1 MTNIQLAQ
9 HYDRF
14 NANDNY
20 DRWLFR
26 SDHVLQAAEL
36 NEVQSASQ
44 HRLRAVMDAL
54 MRDGAVM
61 SGADCVLNT
70 VGGVC
75 TATCASGAV
84 YLRGAARGVA
94 PRSFT
99 IPATGRVSI
108 GVYLVD
114 TVMTELDD
122 PSMRDPAISPLN
134 AQEPGAARLRVL
146 GTWGYRGSG
155 QVGDFYAVHDVE
167 DGILLSRAPPPQVEA
182 IAQAIARYDRQSSG
196 GFYISSGLRVT
207 RLPDVD
213 GSQVYSMSD
222 GVARVAGREIIRQFA
237 RRFTHAAVPDT
248 RSISLEAHSISAEA
262 SLGDDFDVTL
272 NYAPIR
278 TITGV
283 SAIREVTHN
292 WVRGAVSNT
301 SDLLPHAPVTA
312 IISVT
317 QGATTYTPGAD
328 YQLASDRVDWSL
340 GGIEPSPGSTYTV
353 TYRYAA
359 TMGQAGLESVTE
371 TGFTVPGVVSVEGVS
386 GVFVNASLVPDTPT
400 YSFYTWAMPRID
412 RVCMD
417 VDGEISVV
425 QGPAA
430 PQRPR
435 TPAIPTGLLGIAVI
449 EQRWGSATRVV
460 NNGVR
465 MVEMDELNL
474 INRRIET
481 LFALVA
487 EERLAL
493 NLTQRDATA
502 KKGVFSDPLLDD
514 DLRDQG
520 IPQTA
525 AIFRGILTLGVQA
538 TIHPVSLDGNQT
550 LDARVLTELDET
562 VGPDEV
568 LLQQALRTSTM
579 RVNPY
584 DSFAPLPGVAILRPA
599 VDYWTDFQTNWL
611 SPVTRQFDETI
622 WLNPSHASMAGRINT
637 ISVTETNSADVEKVG
652 TRFVELQ
659 NLRPITVQ
667 FDLAGFGPGEILEDV
682 RFDGV
687 AVAFSGV

>member
-1 MTNIQLAQ
+1 
-9 HYDRF
+9 
-14 NANDNY
+14 
-20 DRWLFR
+20 
-26 SDHVLQAAEL
+26 
-36 NEVQSASQ
+36 
-44 HRLRAVMDAL
+44 
-54 MRDGAVM
+54 
-61 SGADCVLNT
+61 
-70 VGGVC
+70 
-75 TATCASGAV
+75 
-84 YLRGAARGVA
+84 
-94 PRSFT
+94 
-99 IPATGRVSI
+99 
-108 GVYLVD
+108 
-114 TVMTELDD
+114 
-122 PSMRDPAISPLN
+122 
-134 AQEPGAARLRVL
+134 
-146 GTWGYRGSG
+146 
-155 QVGDFYAVHDVE
+155 
-167 DGILLSRAPPPQVEA
+167 
-182 IAQAIARYDRQSSG
+182 
-196 GFYISSGLRVT
+196 
-207 RLPDVD
+207 
-213 GSQVYSMSD
+213 
-222 GVARVAGREIIRQFA
+222 
-237 RRFTHAAVPDT
+237 
-248 RSISLEAHSISAEA
+248 
-262 SLGDDFDVTL
+262 
-272 NYAPIR
+272 
-278 TITGV
+278 
-283 SAIREVTHN
+283 
-292 WVRGAVSNT
+292 
-301 SDLLPHAPVTA
+301 
-312 IISVT
+312 
-317 QGATTYTPGAD
+317 
-328 YQLASDRVDWSL
+328 
-340 GGIEPSPGSTYTV
+340 
-353 TYRYAA
+353 
-359 TMGQAGLESVTE
+359 
-371 TGFTVPGVVSVEGVS
+371 
-386 GVFVNASLVPDTPT
+386 
-400 YSFYTWAMPRID
+400 
-412 RVCMD
+412 
-417 VDGEISVV
+417 V

-465 MVEMDELNL
+465 MVAMDELNL

-568 LLQQALRTSTM
+568 LLQQALRTSAM

-622 WLNPSHASMAGRINT
+622 WLDPFFSNNAGGINT